1 MDQNRYCIIMAG
13 GIGSRFW
20 PISRRSQPK
29 QFLDILGTGKS
40 FIRHTHERFAKIIP
54 PENFL
59 VATNSIY
66 KPLVLEHLPELKA
79 HQVLC
84 EPVGRNTA
92 PCIAYAAWRLR
103 SVNPD
108 ATMIVTPADHLILN
122 EEEFRKVISESAEFT
137 ERQHA
142 MMTIGIQPSRPDTGY
157 GYIQID
163 PVPVDGRPAIRKVKT
178 FTEKPN
184 LEMAK
189 IFIES
194 GEFFWNSGIFIWKV
208 GTIMENLNEFLPE
221 LQQLFASAEGKYG
234 TPAEQQAIDDI
245 YPACRSIS
253 IDFGVMEKARN
264 VYVRCSDFGWSD
276 IGTWGSLYQHSA
288 KDPEGNVE
296 SAPCLFY
303 DTKGCIVKNKE
314 GKLTVIEGLEE
325 YIVVDTD
332 DVLMICPKSNEQNI
346 KKFIDD
352 VKYKIGD
359 KFI

>member
-40 FIRHTHERFAKIIP
+40 FIRHTYERFAKIIP

-137 ERQHA
+137 KRQHA

>member
-40 FIRHTHERFAKIIP
+40 FIRHTYERFAKIIP

-194 GEFFWNSGIFIWKV
+194 GEFFWISGIFISKV
-208 GTIMENLNEFLPE
+208 GTIMETLNEFLPE

>member
-1 MDQNRYCIIMAG
+1 MDPNRYCIIMAG

-40 FIRHTHERFAKIIP
+40 FIRHTYERFAKIIP

-59 VATNSIY
+59 VVTNSAY
-66 KPLVLEHLPELKA
+66 KSLVLEHLPELKA

-84 EPVGRNTA
+84 EPVRRNTA
-92 PCIAYAAWRLR
+92 PCITYAAWRLQ
-103 SVNPD
+103 SINPN
-108 ATMIVTPADHLILN
+108 ATMIVTPADHLILD
-122 EEEFRKVISESAEFT
+122 EEEFRKVILESAEFS
-137 ERQHA
+137 EQQHA
-142 MMTIGIQPSRPDTGY
+142 MMTIGIHPSHPDTGY
-157 GYIQID
+157 GYIQIGQGA
-163 PVPVDGRPAIRKVKT
+163 VDGHPTIHQVKT

-194 GEFFWNSGIFIWKV
+194 GEFFWNSGIFIWSV
-208 GTIMENLNEFLPE
+208 DTIMKNLNEFLPE
-221 LQQLFASAEGKYG
+221 LYQLFASVKGKYN
-234 TPAEQQAIDDI
+234 TPDEQQVIDDI
-245 YPACRSIS
+245 YPECRSIS
-253 IDFGVMEKARN
+253 IDFGIMEKARD

-276 IGTWGSLYQHSA
+276 IGTWGSLYQRSG
-288 KDPEGNVE
+288 KDSDGNVE

-303 DTKGCIVKNKE
+303 DTKGCIIKNKE
-314 GKLTVIEGLEE
+314 GKLTVIEGLKE

-352 VKYKIGD
+352 VRYKIGD

>member
-40 FIRHTHERFAKIIP
+40 FIRHTYERFAKIVP

-163 PVPVDGRPAIRKVKT
+163 PVPVDSYPAIRKVKT

-208 GTIMENLNEFLPE
+208 GTIMENLSEFLPE

>member
-40 FIRHTHERFAKIIP
+40 FIRHTYERFAKIIP

-103 SVNPD
+103 S
-108 ATMIVTPADHLILN
+108 VTPADHLILN

-253 IDFGVMEKARN
+253 IDFG
-264 VYVRCSDFGWSD
+264 
-276 IGTWGSLYQHSA
+276 TWGSLYQHSA